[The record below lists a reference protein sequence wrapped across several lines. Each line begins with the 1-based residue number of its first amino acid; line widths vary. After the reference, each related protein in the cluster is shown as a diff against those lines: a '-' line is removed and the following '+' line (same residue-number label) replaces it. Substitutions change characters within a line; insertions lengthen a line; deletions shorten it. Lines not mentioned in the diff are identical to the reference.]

1 MGEKHQKYVMT
12 TSGYDEAMYALYT
25 FVSSSGQNAVRF
37 VNGSTAQAVSSSAGK
52 GGLPAL
58 ANFVSGS
65 FIVVEPVAAMPS
77 GYRWQVKISRST
89 SDQRYNLSTI
99 GGYDITTNTF
109 QAVGGVTPPVTGEVI
124 WNSNADAL
132 AINNQWL
139 FSSCDL
145 DTYGA
150 SSISNAYLRAVR
162 WIPTNAEGSQF
173 GISSFHIGS
182 YIPTN
187 ASANSNPVVAL
198 GGKPQGANLASSW
211 GYATGDGNN
220 RNRCSPDY
228 NYSTLNLASTYAYT
242 PDLGLSTYAKDVNGQ
257 WVNTPAFINSI
268 TAAASMGYFG
278 KYSFLLGNSGR
289 ADGQQDA
296 AQEYMVVND
305 VMIRWKPSA

>member
-37 VNGSTAQAVSSSAGK
+37 VNNSTAQAVSSSLGK
-52 GGLPAL
+52 GGLPVT

-65 FIVVEPVAAMPS
+65 FIVVEPVNAMPS
-77 GYRWQVKISRST
+77 GYRWQARISRST
-89 SDQRYNLSTI
+89 TDQRYNLSTI
-99 GGYDITTNTF
+99 GGWDINSGSF
-109 QAVGGVTPPVTGEVI
+109 LAVSGVTPPVTGEVV

-139 FSSCDL
+139 FSSSDL

-150 SSISNAYLRAVR
+150 SSTPATYFRAVR
-162 WIPTNAEGSQF
+162 WIPTNVEGSQF
-173 GISSFHIGS
+173 GVSSFHIGG

-187 ASANSNPVVAL
+187 VSANTNPVVAL
-198 GGKPQGANLASSW
+198 GGKPFIFNGASNW
-211 GYATGDGNN
+211 GYSTADGNN
-220 RNRCSPDY
+220 RNRCNPDY
-228 NYSTLNLASTYAYT
+228 NYSTTVLASSYAYT

-257 WVNTPAFINSI
+257 WVNTPAFVNSV
-268 TAAASMGYFG
+268 TAAAAMGYFG
-278 KYSFLLGNSGR
+278 KYAFLIGNSGR

-305 VMIRWKPSA
+305 VMIRWKP